1 MIRLDDIKKLS
12 VEDWIRLVEDIW
24 DTIPASADDIPLTET
39 QKNELDRRL
48 QLLESDPQ
56 GQPWREVVD
65 RIQASQ

>member
-1 MIRLDDIKKLS
+1 MIRLEDIKKLS
-12 VEDWIRLVEDIW
+12 VSERVQLVEDIW

-56 GQPWREVVD
+56 GRPWREAMD
-65 RIQASQ
+65 RIQASK